1 MKCLINTVYHSLLV
15 KNKKGEEKAG
25 LKREMGGGG
34 GAINFLPLNGGGLFE
49 REGLMEDLQ

>member
-34 GAINFLPLNGGGLFE
+34 AINFLPLNGGGLFE